1 MLKTIKSF
9 YTRCRYWPT
18 MRGYVKELKKN
29 RYYVFTAEDAFNEIE
44 EKMTIE
50 RITNSFTINVP
61 EEGIQSIV
69 GDDKAS
75 FVSYNGVSYSKQ
87 KN

>member
-1 MLKTIKSF
+1 MLKTIKSL
-9 YTRCRYWPT
+9 YTRCRYWPI
-18 MRGYVKELKKN
+18 MRGYIKELKKD
-29 RYYVFTAEDAFNEIE
+29 RYYVFTAEDAFNELE

-75 FVSYNGVSYSKQ
+75 FVSYNGVPYNKQ
-87 KN
+87 KK